1 MKKIFKMVGLGIV
14 VLGLS
19 MSWPGTGQAVEKQN
33 QVLNKIETRHEMVWG
48 TKADTRLMGLMNIK
62 TGKVEGFDVDVA
74 KEVTKRID
82 PKAKPVFNEVTSGTR
97 IPLLRNGNIDA
108 IIATMS
114 ITSERAKAV
123 DFSKPYLMAG
133 QSLLVKKGSSLKNIN
148 DVNHKNVTILG
159 VQGSTSVEI
168 AKQKAPKAKVLALSD
183 YATALSA
190 LKAGQGDV
198 LTTDASILAGMA
210 AEDKNLQLVGGVFTE
225 EPYGIAVAQE
235 NPALVKKINRAL
247 AEMRADGTYD
257 RLVQKWFGQVPGMDW
272 KELTKS

>member
-257 RLVQKWFGQVPGMDW
+257 HLVQKWFGQVPGMDW

>member
-1 MKKIFKMVGLGIV
+1 MKKILKMVGLGTV
-14 VLGLS
+14 VLGMS
-19 MSWPGTGQAVEKQN
+19 MVWPGTGQAAEKQN

-74 KEVTKRID
+74 KEVTKLID

-114 ITSERAKAV
+114 ITPERAKAV

-133 QSLLVKKGSSLKNIN
+133 QSLLVKKGSSIKNID
-148 DVNHKNVTILG
+148 DVNHQNVTILG
-159 VQGSTSVEI
+159 VQGSTSVEV
-168 AKQKAPKAKVLALSD
+168 AKQKAPNAKVLALSD

-210 AEDKNLQLVGGVFTE
+210 AEDKHLQLVGGVFTE
-225 EPYGIAVAQE
+225 EPYGIAIAQD

-247 AEMRADGTYD
+247 AEMRGDGTYD
-257 RLVQKWFGQVPGMDW
+257 RLVKKWFGQVPGMDW

>member
-1 MKKIFKMVGLGIV
+1 MKKILKMVGLGTV
-14 VLGLS
+14 VLGMS
-19 MSWPGTGQAVEKQN
+19 MVCPGTGQAAEKQN

-74 KEVTKRID
+74 KEVTKLID

-114 ITSERAKAV
+114 ITPERAKAV

-133 QSLLVKKGSSLKNIN
+133 QSLLVKKGSSIKNID
-148 DVNHKNVTILG
+148 DVNHQNVTILG
-159 VQGSTSVEI
+159 VQGSTSVEV
-168 AKQKAPKAKVLALSD
+168 AKQKAPNAKVLALSD

-210 AEDKNLQLVGGVFTE
+210 AEDKHLQLVGGVFTE
-225 EPYGIAVAQE
+225 EPYGIAIAQD

-247 AEMRADGTYD
+247 AKMRGDGTYD
-257 RLVQKWFGQVPGMDW
+257 RLVKKWFGQVPGMDW